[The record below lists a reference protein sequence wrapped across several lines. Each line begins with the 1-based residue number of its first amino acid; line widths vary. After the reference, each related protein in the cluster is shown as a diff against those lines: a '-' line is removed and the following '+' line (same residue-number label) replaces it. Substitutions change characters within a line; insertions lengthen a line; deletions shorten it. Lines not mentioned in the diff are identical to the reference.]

1 MTDARELIDN
11 GWSGGRRHV
20 DVLQELADDSVGEVK
35 IATGFVS
42 PKGLAALAKATEG
55 RDVQLLIGDLQTL
68 RGYNHGRQDLEI
80 ALDWVRQPNVRVKL
94 LFRKNP
100 QFSWNMHSKVW
111 VFGNSAVISSANLTG
126 GGLGIAP
133 EISHRQPEL
142 GVIVRADHRVEWL
155 DEWFDEMWRRHENVS
170 VRLEELLAREY
181 EKKGGHRV
189 QVRVHVPSSTGRLS
203 TRNGC
208 LPSLVMAGLLPA
220 AISAA
225 AYLGARVKR
234 ILKSPGSD
242 DTSQPD

>member
-1 MTDARELIDN
+1 MTDAREFIDN
-11 GWSGGRRHV
+11 GWNGGRRHV

-203 TRNGC
+203 QRNGC

-220 AISAA
+220 AMSAA

-234 ILKSPGSD
+234 ILKSPGFG